1 MLRFLRPAAAAFGV
15 LLFALLFLVFV
26 IQITARFVMNQ
37 PLPWTDEAAT
47 VLYVWAILWG
57 GAAVCRER
65 EHVVFDLLYQG
76 RTSRVKRGM
85 ALLSSVLIGGLAL
98 WALPG
103 VLDYIHFMRR
113 ETTAVMGLPLHWVY
127 APFAL
132 LLLALVIRHLHRAW
146 RLMGRRWADVLEE
159 AP

>member
-1 MLRFLRPAAAAFGV
+1 LFSFLRRTAEAFGV

-26 IQITARFVMNQ
+26 IQITARFVLNQ

-47 VLYVWAILWG
+47 MLYVWAILWG
-57 GAAVCRER
+57 GAVVCRER

-76 RTSRVKRGM
+76 QRLEIQRGM

-103 VLDYIHFMRR
+103 VLDYILFMQR
-113 ETTAVMGLPLHWVY
+113 ESSAVMGLPLHWVY
-127 APFAL
+127 APFAV
-132 LLLALVIRHLHRAW
+132 LLLALGARNFYRAW
-146 RLMGRRWADVLEE
+146 RLLGRRWASVLEE
-159 AP
+159 MT

>member
-1 MLRFLRPAAAAFGV
+1 MFSFLRRAAEAIGV

-26 IQITARFVMNQ
+26 IQITARFAFNQ

-47 VLYVWAILWG
+47 MLYVWAILWG

-76 RTSRVKRGM
+76 QSLRMQRGM
-85 ALLSSVLIGGLAL
+85 ALLSSLLIGGLAL

-103 VLDYIHFMRR
+103 VVDYIQFMKR
-113 ETTAVMGLPLHWVY
+113 ESTAVMGLPLHWVY
-127 APFAL
+127 APFAFL
-132 LLLALVIRHLHRAW
+132 LLSLIVRNFLRTW
-146 RLMGRRWADVLEE
+146 RLLGRRWATVLEE
-159 AP
+159 MT